1 MFKKNNKVT
10 INKGKIEKWRVH
22 CSSSS
27 LEYEKK
33 GITEWL
39 IKIWFK
45 RWGVKPYND
54 WIILRKIIPLLSTC
68 SDVFL
73 LDSRGHCN
81 DEQVAWARGKDGRG
95 QVERHTAMREREA
108 NNSSSDKTCDVFSRV
123 CSNAA
128 NSNIV
133 RELFIF
139 ISPSNSMKKKNNFY
153 KFVFC
158 TIFPQLKKIV

>member
-1 MFKKNNKVT
+1 M
-10 INKGKIEKWRVH
+10 E
-22 CSSSS
+22 SS
-27 LEYEKK
+27 LQFIKFGVWKK

-39 IKIWFK
+39 IKIWSK

-139 ISPSNSMKKKNNFY
+139 ISPSNSMKKKQFLHVCFLHNFSP
-153 KFVFC
+153 
-158 TIFPQLKKIV
+158 IEKKIV